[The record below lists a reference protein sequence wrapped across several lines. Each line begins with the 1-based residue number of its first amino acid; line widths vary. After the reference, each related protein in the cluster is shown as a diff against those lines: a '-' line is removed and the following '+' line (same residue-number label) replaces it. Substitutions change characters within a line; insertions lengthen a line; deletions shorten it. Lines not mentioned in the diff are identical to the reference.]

1 MDIIGLPNCSS
12 FMPLARHKARAP
24 AMRLPS
30 VLYELLN
37 GFFIISVFLCMGD
50 SRIARTT
57 VNKKALLYMEKGLR
71 NIIYDFTTSYTPF
84 SLPTND

>member
-1 MDIIGLPNCSS
+1 MAIIGLPNCSS
-12 FMPLARHKARAP
+12 FMPLARHNARAP

-37 GFFIISVFLCMGD
+37 GFFIIFVFYLL
-50 SRIARTT
+50 